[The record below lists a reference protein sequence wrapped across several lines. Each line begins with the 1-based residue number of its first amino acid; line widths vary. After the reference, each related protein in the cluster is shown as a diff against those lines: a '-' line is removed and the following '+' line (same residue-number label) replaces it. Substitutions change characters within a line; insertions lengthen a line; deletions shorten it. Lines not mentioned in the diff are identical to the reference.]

1 MILTVNHETVYRYEG
16 SVAHSTQYLRLTPQ
30 STEGQRVLEWKLE
43 LPSPAVSSSDA
54 FGNICHVLTL
64 DMPHREIR
72 IRAMGIVETDDGER
86 TSVSGGDPLPYLRST
101 PLTAIS
107 PDLAAFAEGFRKQ
120 PMAQEDLLAL
130 AQGIEMAVE
139 FSPGST
145 HVGSTA
151 ADAFAAGLGVCQDH
165 THIFLSCCR
174 YLGVP
179 ARYVSGYV
187 HSPGHA
193 SNHMATHAW
202 AEAWLHDR
210 WWSFDVVNR
219 SRADEN
225 HLKLAVGMD
234 YLDACPVRGV
244 RRGGGGELMQADVR
258 VMQSQAG
265 TNEAE
270 QEQDISQ
277 QQQQQQ
283 QA

>member
-1 MILTVNHETVYRYEG
+1 
-16 SVAHSTQYLRLTPQ
+16 
-30 STEGQRVLEWKLE
+30 
-43 LPSPAVSSSDA
+43 
-54 FGNICHVLTL
+54 
-64 DMPHREIR
+64 
-72 IRAMGIVETDDGER
+72 MGIVETDDGER
-86 TSVSGGDPLPYLRST
+86 TSVAGGDPLPYLRST
-101 PLTAIS
+101 ALTAIS

-120 PMAQEDLLAL
+120 PMTQEALLAL

-210 WWSFDVVNR
+210 WWSFDQ
-219 SRADEN
+219 
-225 HLKLAVGMD
+225 L
-234 YLDACPVRGV
+234 RGKP
-244 RRGGGGELMQADVR
+244 RPSGRGRIARTPHASFSSPQCGVCCCSMYWRITEIGAPPQLPAK
-258 VMQSQAG
+258 
-265 TNEAE
+265 
-270 QEQDISQ
+270 
-277 QQQQQQ
+277 
-283 QA
+283 